1 MMQRGEFLSHEP
13 STFTFQTSFLSPTR
27 EEKQRPE
34 ELHVFQNF
42 TCVHRISLHSLRE
55 KRYLRL
61 QTSTYSFHIHTHHS
75 IKIKNLSHVFTKK
88 TRSTEILP
96 SFDDSEKS
104 KLNLR
109 QSATNRLSSNSIE
122 SRSSSFGSN
131 RVAQRERGEETRT
144 FREPLVPP
152 FLPRRPRRL
161 LTQKSGSSR
170 GTSRVRGS
178 GKYNA
183 VSTARE
189 TSTNG
194 GAEIAL

>member
-27 EEKQRPE
+27 EEKQRPG

-42 TCVHRISLHSLRE
+42 TCVHRISLHSIRE
-55 KRYLRL
+55 TRYLRL
-61 QTSTYSFHIHTHHS
+61 QTSTYSFHVHHS
-75 IKIKNLSHVFTKK
+75 IKIKNLFHIFTKK

-109 QSATNRLSSNSIE
+109 SPPNRLSSNSIE
-122 SRSSSFGSN
+122 SRSSSFRSN